1 MARRARTVEGRNR
14 IQNRD
19 WQAGKES
26 NAHSFAAVLQT
37 RAAKVAGG
45 RSESCQFRTKL
56 VLFAAGV
63 TRRGRSQKWQQMA
76 ASSPPRG
83 EHADGD
89 LSELLW
95 SLQDM

>member
-1 MARRARTVEGRNR
+1 MTRRARTVEGRNR

-19 WQAGKES
+19 WQAGRES
-26 NAHSFAAVLQT
+26 NAHSF
-37 RAAKVAGG
+37 GG
-45 RSESCQFRTKL
+45 GFTDKGCEGRGWS
-56 VLFAAGV
+56 VGV
-63 TRRGRSQKWQQMA
+63 VSIQDQACALRRGRHEAWPVPEMA